1 MTHHYS
7 IEFGTPIYC
16 CAFIDSR
23 KIILGAGGGTTKSGI
38 TNKLTI
44 IQLDPPNKSSNV
56 TTEFNL
62 EKGED
67 VPMSMEF
74 DRSNKQLICGI
85 NAPLLSSSPEKNLH
99 LRTFSLEKNQQ
110 LKSKTAQRVLTYES
124 EDNYQRITC
133 LSDQAPKLLAVGGTN
148 NQLDLLNYPSLRPA
162 FNTIWCTEKEDQKS
176 QLLAVDFHPDGSQF
190 LVGSSR
196 HVKLFSTKRKLSK
209 KGSKKIFPPDL
220 IRQFEPPSTSANQN
234 TSFRN
239 VMYGRGINS
248 KTVYTIVNHLP
259 NKGDYGRKSNSIWP
273 RSDQRKAVLI
283 SWNLDDGQQRRS
295 KMISNKP
302 VTSFDI
308 SSSGKLLAFSSSDL
322 SIGILDAS
330 SLRSLLS
337 ILHAHE
343 FPVTSIKFSPDEE
356 RVVSCSADM
365 TIRVIELDKSILD
378 RSSKQLFILISL
390 IILLIGFLIKF
401 LN

>member
-16 CAFIDSR
+16 CAFINPHR
-23 KIILGAGGGTTKSGI
+23 IILGAGGGTTKSGI

-44 IQLDPPNKSSNV
+44 IQINPGSKSSDV
-56 TTEFNL
+56 ASEFNL

-74 DRSNKQLICGI
+74 DRSNNQLICGI

-110 LKSKTAQRVLTYES
+110 LKSKAAQRVLTYES
-124 EDNYQRITC
+124 EDNYQRITR

-162 FNTIWCTEKEDQKS
+162 FNTLWCDQEDQKS

-196 HVKLFSTKRKLSK
+196 NIKLFSTKRKLSK

-220 IRQFEPPSTSANQN
+220 IRQFEPPTTSSTQN

-239 VMYGRGINS
+239 AMYGRGANS

-259 NKGDYGRKSNSIWP
+259 TKGNYGRKSKSIWP
-273 RSDQRKAVLI
+273 SSDQRKAVLI
-283 SWNLDDGQQRRS
+283 AWNLDNGQQRRS
-295 KMISNKP
+295 KMISTKP

-308 SSSGKLLAFSSSDL
+308 SASGKLLAFASSDL

-343 FPVTSIKFSPDEE
+343 FPVTSIKFSPDEK

-365 TIRVIELDKSILD
+365 TIRVVELDKSIHD
-378 RSSKQLFILISL
+378 RSSKHILMLISL
-390 IILLIGFLIKF
+390 IILILGFLMKF